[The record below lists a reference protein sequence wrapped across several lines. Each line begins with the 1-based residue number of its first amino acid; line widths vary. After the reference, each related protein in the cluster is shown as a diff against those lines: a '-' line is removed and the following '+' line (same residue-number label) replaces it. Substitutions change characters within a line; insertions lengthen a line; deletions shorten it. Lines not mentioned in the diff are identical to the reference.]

1 MPLASTTF
9 DDRRAA
15 ASDNPRVASRA
26 EGEAMMPCKKLGA
39 AVYPFVI
46 IAWFLS
52 LGPMGSASA
61 QATNQQVAAVRK
73 NFDDCFYSSVAG
85 QLKISRTTDYNMVS
99 ENAFRACSTEEQ
111 ALAVLMTA
119 YNVRSDAIAAVLIK
133 IKLDLKKS
141 IRDIAA
147 NPNKYR

>member
-1 MPLASTTF
+1 
-9 DDRRAA
+9 
-15 ASDNPRVASRA
+15 
-26 EGEAMMPCKKLGA
+26 
-39 AVYPFVI
+39 
-46 IAWFLS
+46 
-52 LGPMGSASA
+52 MGSNSASA
-61 QATNQQVAAVRK
+61 QATNEQVAAVRK

-99 ENAFRACSTEEQ
+99 ENAFRACSTKEQ

>member
-1 MPLASTTF
+1 
-9 DDRRAA
+9 
-15 ASDNPRVASRA
+15 
-26 EGEAMMPCKKLGA
+26 
-39 AVYPFVI
+39 
-46 IAWFLS
+46 
-52 LGPMGSASA
+52 
-61 QATNQQVAAVRK
+61 
-73 NFDDCFYSSVAG
+73 
-85 QLKISRTTDYNMVS
+85 MVS

-141 IRDIAA
+141 IRGIAA

>member
-1 MPLASTTF
+1 MHRRPRIGHF
-9 DDRRAA
+9 RWVFIFGPNGVDRRLCAGNKP
-15 ASDNPRVASRA
+15 AS
-26 EGEAMMPCKKLGA
+26 GG
-39 AVYPFVI
+39 
-46 IAWFLS
+46 
-52 LGPMGSASA
+52 GS
-61 QATNQQVAAVRK
+61 K
-73 NFDDCFYSSVAG
+73 DLDDCFYSSVAG
-85 QLKISRTTDYNMVS
+85 QLKISRTTDYDMVS

-119 YNVRSDAIAAVLIK
+119 YNVRSDAIGAVLIK

>member
-1 MPLASTTF
+1 MLYKK
-9 DDRRAA
+9 
-15 ASDNPRVASRA
+15 
-26 EGEAMMPCKKLGA
+26 PCTALHA
-39 AVYPFVI
+39 LTVF
-46 IAWFLS
+46 AWFLS
-52 LGPMGSASA
+52 LGPMGSNSASA
-61 QATNQQVAAVRK
+61 QATNEQVAAVRK

-99 ENAFRACSTEEQ
+99 ENAFRACSTKEQ